1 MVKDETLPLQPI
13 KNREDMKEAFIKL
26 HISII
31 LAGFTGLF
39 GTTIRRTSSVSK
51 EPDGRLP
58 L

>member
-39 GTTIRRTSSVSK
+39 GLEFK
-51 EPDGRLP
+51 L
-58 L
+58 